1 MAVCGGDDMLIILV
15 KLTLTF
21 DNLSISAA
29 TTAVMQLASAPFQ
42 QQTGMTPLFTQAND
56 SSSKYENGK

>member
-1 MAVCGGDDMLIILV
+1 MLIILV